1 MTYQPQ
7 LDVDALVAIDMHTHA
22 EVDSHGHGA
31 LSPEL
36 FGASADYFGTEGNR
50 QPTMDEMAE
59 HYRSRKMAAVIFT
72 VDAEHATGH
81 PRS

>member
-1 MTYQPQ
+1 MYQPQ

-36 FGASADYFGTEGNR
+36 VRSSYWGTGLF
-50 QPTMDEMAE
+50 
-59 HYRSRKMAAVIFT
+59 V
-72 VDAEHATGH
+72 VG
-81 PRS
+81 